1 MSDSKQYLFTAN
13 GSYFGRCLVALVF
26 IVPVIYGIIDRGG
39 VDLNPANVL
48 MLPLCVALLLSFAA
62 MTEACMMIK
71 VNKYLFAY
79 NVDKA
84 ITPFIPEWKF
94 DEDVTDADE
103 VRAIGLLEKYGK
115 IDPVTLAD
123 TFILSQSIK
132 DVVEQYATLEFDD
145 YTMDYTRKDLLN
157 GEETEECWKGF
168 YCIGGDGG
176 EISFYVR
183 KSNDDERIYAFDM
196 EGSSRPEP
204 YASNIRRFIVMRYNA
219 WQATLKLLDEEEKAK
234 QRKVKGQKK

>member
-1 MSDSKQYLFTAN
+1 MTTSII
-13 GSYFGRCLVALVF
+13 LVALGAIFLNIIMV
-26 IVPVIYGIIDRGG
+26 IVERKTTKPSFVKEWTFDDG
-39 VDLNPANVL
+39 VT
-48 MLPLCVALLLSFAA
+48 F
-62 MTEACMMIK
+62 E
-71 VNKYLFAY
+71 
-79 NVDKA
+79 
-84 ITPFIPEWKF
+84 
-94 DEDVTDADE
+94 DE
-103 VRAIGLLEKYGK
+103 VRAVELLERYGK
-115 IDPVTLAD
+115 KDIISLPA
-123 TFILSQSIK
+123 TFVLPKSVR
-132 DVVEQYATLEFDD
+132 DVVEQYSTLEFDD